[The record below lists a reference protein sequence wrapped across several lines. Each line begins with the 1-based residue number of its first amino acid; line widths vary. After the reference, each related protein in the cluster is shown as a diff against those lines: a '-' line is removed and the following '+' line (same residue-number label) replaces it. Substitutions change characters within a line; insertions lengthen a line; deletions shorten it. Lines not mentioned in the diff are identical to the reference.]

1 MNIAR
6 KICTVRYQ
14 SINKRFSRKFA
25 ISSNRYESS
34 TQPQVKDEK
43 YDFEDL
49 KLIERVERR
58 KAQIP
63 PFMKNVFV
71 SIFNRDLLAY
81 PEILNKDESEALDQR
96 IAALDRVFSDPD
108 KTLEDRKNALKG
120 TKMYAAP
127 VALTKNGLATN
138 YTESLRYLET
148 ISTDLQLSQQLSDHW
163 VGLNALK
170 IGLAEDMY
178 EKVIDDLT
186 TGDNMIALCIRERVA
201 ERISQADFRTYAE
214 LDENGVWRI
223 SGEKIC
229 LQSSEY
235 YLVLSIV
242 DTNRLKMFLVH
253 PGAYGVNHNGT
264 YITFMKTPAIPLDMT
279 TEENLA
285 KTLGVSR
292 LYTAALSRSSLWQA
306 VKTINEYISPKIFSG
321 KPMSEVSTIRLVIG
335 EALLKIYASES
346 AEYFTAGLLDGYV
359 DPDAE
364 LEMAMCRNFIAEQG
378 LNALLKLIAIPNI
391 EMKEETLQLLQN
403 MRTLTLTGETIDNVN
418 MFIALNGIH
427 HAGKMM
433 SEEIKQIRNPLFN
446 PTFILKK
453 ILADRHQEKDD
464 PKLNLYL
471 AEHLHPSLRKPSE
484 QLEYCVLRMKF
495 ACETIMSRHGVD
507 VASAFTELNRMA
519 EAGSEILAMTAVL
532 ARASRAYCIGLRNA
546 EVEMKLA
553 ACFVEDSK
561 ERVKKLIR
569 DVNDG
574 EYLNLDKFKTS
585 FGKKVLETKSVLV
598 EKPTARVFW

>member
-6 KICTVRYQ
+6 TICTIRYQ
-14 SINKRFSRKFA
+14 SINKRFSRK
-25 ISSNRYESS
+25 ITIGNRYESSS

-43 YDFEDL
+43 YNFEDL
-49 KLIERVERR
+49 KVLERVERR
-58 KAQIP
+58 KAKIP

-71 SIFNRDLLAY
+71 SIFDRDLLAF

-96 IAALDRVFSDPD
+96 VAALDRVFSDPD
-108 KTLEDRKNALKG
+108 KTIEDRKNALRG

-127 VALTKNGLATN
+127 VALTDNGLAVN
-138 YTESLRYLET
+138 HTESLRYLEA
-148 ISTDLQLSQQLSDHW
+148 ISTDLKLSQQISDHW

-178 EKVIDDLT
+178 QKVINDLT
-186 TGDNMIALCIRERVA
+186 SGENTIALCIRERVA
-201 ERISQADFRTYAE
+201 ERISQADFRTTAE
-214 LDENGVWRI
+214 VDERGVWRI

-242 DTNRLKMFLVH
+242 DTTRLKMFLVH
-253 PGAYGVNHNGT
+253 PGAYGVSHNGT
-264 YITFMKTPAIPLDMT
+264 YVTFMKTPALPLDMA

-292 LYTAALSRSSLWQA
+292 LYTASLCRSSLLQA
-306 VKTINEYISPKIFSG
+306 MKIITEYITPRTFSG
-321 KPMSEVSTIRLVIG
+321 KPMSEVSTIRSVIG
-335 EALLKIYASES
+335 EALLNIYASES
-346 AEYFTAGLLDGYV
+346 AEYFTAGLLDGYME
-359 DPDAE
+359 PDAE
-364 LEMAMCRNFIAEQG
+364 LEIAMCRNFIAEHG
-378 LNALLKLIAIPNI
+378 LSTLLKLIAIPNI
-391 EMKEETLQLLQN
+391 EMKDETLQLLEN
-403 MRTLTLTGETIDNVN
+403 MRCLTLTGETTDSVN

-427 HAGKMM
+427 HAGRMM
-433 SEEIKQIRNPLFN
+433 SQEIKQIRNPLFN

-453 ILADRHQEKDD
+453 ILADRHQERDD

-471 AEHLHPSLRKPSE
+471 AEHLHPSLRVPSE

-495 ACETIMSRHGVD
+495 SCETLLSRHGMD
-507 VASAFTELNRMA
+507 VTNAFTELSRMA

-532 ARASRAYCIGLRNA
+532 ARASRSYCIGLRNA

-553 ACFVEDSK
+553 ACFVESSK
-561 ERVKKLIR
+561 ERVKKLILE
-569 DVNDG
+569 VNDG
-574 EYLNLDKFKTS
+574 EYLNLDKFKTT
-585 FGKKVLETKSVLV
+585 FGRKVLETKSVLV

>member
-6 KICTVRYQ
+6 TICTIRYQ
-14 SINKRFSRKFA
+14 SINKRFSRK
-25 ISSNRYESS
+25 ITIGNRYESSS

-43 YDFEDL
+43 YNFEDL
-49 KLIERVERR
+49 KVLERVERR
-58 KAQIP
+58 KAKIP

-71 SIFNRDLLAY
+71 SIFDRDLLAF

-96 IAALDRVFSDPD
+96 VAALDRVFSDPD
-108 KTLEDRKNALKG
+108 KTIEDRKNALKG

-127 VALTKNGLATN
+127 VALTDNGLAVN
-138 YTESLRYLET
+138 HTESLRYLEA
-148 ISTDLQLSQQLSDHW
+148 ISTDLKLSQQISDHW

-178 EKVIDDLT
+178 QKVINDLISGENT
-186 TGDNMIALCIRERVA
+186 IALCIRERVA
-201 ERISQADFRTYAE
+201 ERISQADFRTTAE
-214 LDENGVWRI
+214 VDERGVWRI

-242 DTNRLKMFLVH
+242 DTTRLKMFLVH
-253 PGAYGVNHNGT
+253 PGAYGVSHNGT
-264 YITFMKTPAIPLDMT
+264 YVTFMKTPALPLDMA

-292 LYTAALSRSSLWQA
+292 LYTASLCRSSLLQA
-306 VKTINEYISPKIFSG
+306 MKIITEYITPRTFSG
-321 KPMSEVSTIRLVIG
+321 KPMSEVSTIRSVIG
-335 EALLKIYASES
+335 EALLNIYASES
-346 AEYFTAGLLDGYV
+346 AEYFTAGLLDGYM

-364 LEMAMCRNFIAEQG
+364 LEIAMCRSGDTNF
-378 LNALLKLIAIPNI
+378 NLL
-391 EMKEETLQLLQN
+391 
-403 MRTLTLTGETIDNVN
+403 GCS
-418 MFIALNGIH
+418 GI
-427 HAGKMM
+427 M
-433 SEEIKQIRNPLFN
+433 SER
-446 PTFILKK
+446 
-453 ILADRHQEKDD
+453 DD

-471 AEHLHPSLRKPSE
+471 AEHLHPSLRVPSE

-495 ACETIMSRHGVD
+495 SCETLLSRHGMD
-507 VASAFTELNRMA
+507 VTNAFTELSRMA

-532 ARASRAYCIGLRNA
+532 ARASRSYCIGLRNA

-553 ACFVEDSK
+553 ACFVESSK
-561 ERVKKLIR
+561 ERVKKLILE
-569 DVNDG
+569 VNDG
-574 EYLNLDKFKTS
+574 EYLNLDKFKTT
-585 FGKKVLETKSVLV
+585 FGRKVLETKSVLV